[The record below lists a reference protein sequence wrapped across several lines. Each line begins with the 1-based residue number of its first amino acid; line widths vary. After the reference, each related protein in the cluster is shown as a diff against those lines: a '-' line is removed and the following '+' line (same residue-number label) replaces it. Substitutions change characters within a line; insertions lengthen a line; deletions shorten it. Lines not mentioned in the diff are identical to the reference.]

1 MFHLVLQPVNMDHGL
16 IWREEDQEWIQVIR
30 H

>member
-1 MFHLVLQPVNMDHGL
+1 MFHLVLQPVNMDCGQ